1 MARFITWKNR
11 CNRWKRTYRVAIGD
25 GGPFPVSTK
34 RQPRLIDRSI
44 GCLPVTRIFPS
55 FAPVSIVISDTVIAR
70 NRARIIAIPRRPSA
84 NPSHP
89 GRPSRLVYPLV
100 YCCRWSNFETVVVG
114 NWPFC
119 PPSWWEKNPPRFL
132 SRLFGAVIWGI
143 IYVYVYR

>member
-1 MARFITWKNR
+1 MARFITLQWLKEDLPCRNR
-11 CNRWKRTYRVAIGD
+11 RWWS
-25 GGPFPVSTK
+25 VSGLHHAPTAV
-34 RQPRLIDRSI
+34 DRSI

-84 NPSHP
+84 NP

-114 NWPFC
+114 RLVIGHSAL
-119 PPSWWEKNPPRFL
+119 PPGGRKILLDFFL
-132 SRLFGAVIWGI
+132 ACSV
-143 IYVYVYR
+143 